1 MIPNKHAVFAAVFAA
16 ACSSAPV
23 SYFGVTPPGRETAYQ
38 CAVAQLN
45 LMGYTI
51 EDGNEDAG
59 FVRGRKQTSG
69 LGMQIITGSTYHDV
83 LTASA
88 FDNPATGDTT
98 LRVVAT
104 RISDQDAG
112 LLGLGGNPEEGED
125 VLAPSDSGKFD
136 AQQLLTGCG
145 ATTITGPPR
154 GAEAYSLEG
163 ATALNGGGRA
173 ATDPADPRSAR

>member
-1 MIPNKHAVFAAVFAA
+1 MITRKHAVFLAAFAV

-23 SYFGVTPPGRETAYQ
+23 SFFGVTPPGRESAYQ

-45 LMGYTI
+45 LLGYTI

-69 LGMQIITGSTYHDV
+69 LGMQLITGSTYHDV

-112 LLGLGGNPEEGED
+112 LLGLGGDPEEGED
-125 VLAPSDSGKFD
+125 VLAPSDTGKFD

-145 ATTITGPPR
+145 VTNITGPP
-154 GAEAYSLEG
+154 GGEEEYSLEG
-163 ATALNGGGRA
+163 ATALNDGGR
-173 ATDPADPRSAR
+173 TDADHGRRAG